1 MSALRQAAHHADAIF
16 TVGGVSVGDRD
27 LISRLGG
34 PVAVR
39 AFRVALRPARPFAFG
54 RAFDKPLLSLPGNPA
69 SALAAFEEFGRP
81 AILGMLGKPPA
92 LRPAVRA
99 VLAEPL
105 PQTPGILHL
114 VRATVWREDGR
125 LWARSAGQQG
135 AAMMHSLARANA
147 WAVIPGGARELPA
160 GSEIDVRVFGET

>member
-1 MSALRQAAHHADAIF
+1 MFAMSIRKDGRI
-16 TVGGVSVGDRD
+16 
-27 LISRLGG
+27 
-34 PVAVR
+34 R
-39 AFRVALRPARPFAFG
+39 AGECHREPW
-54 RAFDKPLLSLPGNPA
+54 KA
-69 SALAAFEEFGRP
+69 SCL
-81 AILGMLGKPPA
+81 LGKPPA

-160 GSEIDVRVFGET
+160 GSEIDVRVFGDT